1 MSDEKDPVGKGKK
14 RRDWL
19 IIIGLVTAV
28 ALMLYFGSMDPAERY
43 KLIGF

>member
-1 MSDEKDPVGKGKK
+1 MPDDEHPAKKGNK

-19 IIIGLVTAV
+19 IIIGLVIV
-28 ALMLYFGSMDPAERY
+28 VGLILYFGSMDPAERY